1 MAQWDEFVDSSE
13 VTEQARLALL
23 EHVFDPISIRNLDR
37 FGIQP
42 GWQCLEVAAG
52 AGSIARELAARAGAE
67 NVVATDRNISLL
79 DSTAAAG
86 VTVLQHDV
94 LVDPAPG
101 TFDLIHTRYLLEHL
115 SARDT
120 AIKRMVSW
128 LKPGGWLV
136 VDAGSTL
143 PELSSRP
150 IAQRAM
156 VAAVSM
162 LGRRVGTDSTWPRI
176 LPAPLI
182 AAGLTDCAAEAAA
195 PPVHGGT
202 PMATWIRATM
212 QLAHNEVLHASLL
225 NAEELAESYSYY
237 SDPTYIDYTW
247 LTMTAWGRHPE
258 HRREK

>member
-1 MAQWDEFVDSSE
+1 MAVGQWDEFVDSAN
-13 VTEQARLALL
+13 VTEQQRLALL
-23 EHVFDPISIRNLDR
+23 EHVFDPISVRNLDR
-37 FGIQP
+37 FDIKP

-94 LVDPAPG
+94 LVDAAPG
-101 TFDLIHTRYLLEHL
+101 QFDLIHTRYLLEHL
-115 SARDT
+115 PARDT
-120 AIKRMVSW
+120 AIARMASW

-150 IAQRAM
+150 LTQRAM
-156 VAAVSM
+156 TAAVGVLSD
-162 LGRRVGTDSTWPRI
+162 RIGTESTWPRV

-182 AAGLTDCAAEAAA
+182 AAGLIECGAEAAA

-202 PMATWIRATM
+202 PMASWIRATM
-212 QLAHNEVLHASLL
+212 QLAHDELVAAGKFT
-225 NAEELAESYSYY
+225 AEELAESYTSY
-237 SDPTYIDYTW
+237 SDPTYVDYTW
-247 LTMTAWGRHPE
+247 LTMTAWGRHP
-258 HRREK
+258 